1 MIIEI
6 ITTELDFYI
15 MEKIRELRIKAGLD
29 QVDVAQKIGVSEGYI
44 GNIENPK
51 HSAKVNIRMLA
62 RIANAIGVESYNAF
76 LPDKIFKTDMVRLKI
91 KLLDISS
98 RSQTIREDGTVPERL
113 NVLSKKSLTDDDL
126 ETLKLRK
133 GGLKYCTIIEK

>member
-1 MIIEI
+1 
-6 ITTELDFYI
+6 

>member
-6 ITTELDFYI
+6 ITTELDFHI

-29 QVDVAQKIGVSEGYI
+29 QVDIAQKIGVSEGYI

-51 HSAKVNIRMLA
+51 HSAKVNIRMLS
-62 RIANAIGVESYNAF
+62 RIANAIGLESYHAL
-76 LPDKIFKTDMVRLKI
+76 LPNEIFKTDLVRMKI
-91 KLLDISS
+91 ELFKISS
-98 RSQTIREDGTVPERL
+98 RSQMVREDGTVPERL
-113 NVLSKKSLTDDDL
+113 NVLSKDPLTDEDI
-126 ETLKLRK
+126 EKLKSSQ